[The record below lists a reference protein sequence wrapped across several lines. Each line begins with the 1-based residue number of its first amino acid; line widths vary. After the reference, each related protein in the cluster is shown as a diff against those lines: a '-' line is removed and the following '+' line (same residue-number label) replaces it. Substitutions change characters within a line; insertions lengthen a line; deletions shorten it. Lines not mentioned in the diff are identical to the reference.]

1 MKELQQNP
9 SQHATRLALKEG
21 FQKIEGCCRQASQEG
36 LDWIWVDTCCIDKTS
51 SSETSEAINSM
62 FNWYRDSRV
71 CYVYLADVTDGEC
84 LEDKDSTFRR
94 SRWFT
99 RGWTLQELLAPT
111 DLLFFSKSWTFLE
124 KRQTLCNI
132 IEEITRIPSGFLGRK
147 RLSEASIAQ
156 RMSWA
161 ARRTTT
167 RKEDAAY
174 CLLGIFDVNMPLLYG
189 EGEKAFQRLQEE
201 IIGQTDDQSIFA
213 WESHQTE
220 ESDLNTAEIG
230 ALALSP
236 SDFDGCGDIVQCE
249 AWKPQHTMSFELTK
263 KGLRIEMPLITR
275 SIHHSEE
282 LFSVKQQILGLL
294 NCRRSDDFLHL
305 IAIPLGRPS
314 VLFSDD
320 QITSDGELL
329 LSILTPYNPY

>member
-1 MKELQQNP
+1 LLKSKYSIEIELSVNLPMKRFMMRLLDVKSRKVTEFSDGSVPAYATLSHTWGSEEISLEEMKELQQNP

-51 SSETSEAINSM
+51 SSETSEAISSM

-161 ARRTTT
+161 ANSYNQERR
-167 RKEDAAY
+167 
-174 CLLGIFDVNMPLLYG
+174 C
-189 EGEKAFQRLQEE
+189 
-201 IIGQTDDQSIFA
+201 S
-213 WESHQTE
+213 
-220 ESDLNTAEIG
+220 
-230 ALALSP
+230 
-236 SDFDGCGDIVQCE
+236 
-249 AWKPQHTMSFELTK
+249 
-263 KGLRIEMPLITR
+263 
-275 SIHHSEE
+275 
-282 LFSVKQQILGLL
+282 
-294 NCRRSDDFLHL
+294 
-305 IAIPLGRPS
+305 
-314 VLFSDD
+314 
-320 QITSDGELL
+320 L
-329 LSILTPYNPY
+329 LSSRDL